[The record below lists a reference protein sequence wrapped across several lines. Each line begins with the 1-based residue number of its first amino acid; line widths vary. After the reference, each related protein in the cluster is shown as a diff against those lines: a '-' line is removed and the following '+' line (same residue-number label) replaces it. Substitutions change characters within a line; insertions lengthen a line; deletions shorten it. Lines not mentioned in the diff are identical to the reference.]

1 MRPGL
6 TVSNMESYV
15 KIFIST
21 IDTAR
26 NKWRCLGFL
35 IDDQPLQMQSR
46 DVGERI
52 RQARETLRLTQGG
65 FAGQLGVTR
74 VSVARY
80 EAGRVPNLGLLR
92 KIAQLAGVTVAW
104 LLGGVADEESQHAA
118 NGSPSPLEVAEA
130 HNRLLAFLKQDA
142 AKAALLPK
150 ILRRSYDL
158 RLQESIAK
166 LERDLEEYR
175 QLLEGQA
182 RTSDQRKQR
191 LGKKR
196 RPR

>member
-1 MRPGL
+1 MD
-6 TVSNMESYV
+6 SFV
-15 KIFIST
+15 KIFISN

-26 NKWRCLGFL
+26 NKWRRLGL
-35 IDDQPLQMQSR
+35 LVDDQLLQMQSR

-52 RQARETLRLTQGG
+52 RQARETLRLTQGE

-92 KIAQLAGVTVAW
+92 KIAQLAGMTVAW
-104 LLGGVADEESQHAA
+104 LLGGVGDEESQCAA
-118 NGSPSPLEVAEA
+118 NDRPSPLEVAEA
-130 HNRLLAFLKQDA
+130 HNRLVAFLKQDA

-158 RLQESIAK
+158 RLHESIAR
-166 LERDLEEYR
+166 LERELEEYR
-175 QLLEGQA
+175 QLLEGGA
-182 RTSDQRKQR
+182 RTSDQRKKR
-191 LGKKR
+191 LAKKR
-196 RPR
+196 RPQ

>member
-1 MRPGL
+1 
-6 TVSNMESYV
+6 MESYV
-15 KIFIST
+15 KVSISN

-26 NKWRCLGFL
+26 NKWRRLGL
-35 IDDQPLQMQSR
+35 LVDDQPLQMQSR

-52 RQARETLRLTQGG
+52 RQARETLRLTQGE

-104 LLGGVADEESQHAA
+104 LLAGAADEGSQRAA
-118 NGSPSPLEVAEA
+118 NDRPSPLEVAEA
-130 HNRLLAFLKQDA
+130 NSRLLAFLKQDA

-150 ILRRSYDL
+150 IFRRSYDL
-158 RLQESIAK
+158 RLHESIAR
-166 LERDLEEYR
+166 LERELEEYR

-182 RTSDQRKQR
+182 HTSDQRKKR
-191 LGKKR
+191 LTKKR
-196 RPR
+196 RPQ